1 MLINCSSAQQNYQES
16 VSSLRFGQRAK
27 FIKNTVKQNIVYTK
41 KQLQLQI
48 KNLKTKLKRRNTKIK
63 VLENHIVN
71 TLKQDLPEYDLDN
84 SDLEE
89 EMEGDLSK
97 RKTNKK

>member
-1 MLINCSSAQQNYQES
+1 
-16 VSSLRFGQRAK
+16 
-27 FIKNTVKQNIVYTK
+27 VKQNIVYTK